1 MILRD
6 WEQLPEEFQTTEV
19 KYYYDILNK
28 RRRSLFL
35 KRAFDVSVAAV
46 MLLLLSPVF
55 LILSVMIALDSPG
68 GVFFR
73 QVRVTTYGQKFKIH
87 KFRTMVA
94 NAEKIGSQVTVGNDA
109 RITKVGAFLRKT
121 RLDEL
126 PQLIDVLN
134 GTMSFV
140 GTRPEVPKYVNHYTN
155 EMKATLLL
163 PAGITS
169 EASIRYKSEA
179 ELLEGAKDVDATY
192 INVILPDKMKYNLMA
207 IEKFSF
213 FGEILTMFRTV
224 FAVLG
229 KDYDEN
235 KR

>member
-6 WEQLPEEFQTTEV
+6 WEQLPEEFQTKEV
-19 KYYYDILNK
+19 KYYYDILNTK
-28 RRRSLFL
+28 RRSLFF
-35 KRAFDVSVAAV
+35 KRAFDVSVAIV
-46 MLLLLSPVF
+46 MFILLSPVF
-55 LILSVMIALDSPG
+55 IILSVMITLDSPG

-73 QVRVTTYGQKFKIH
+73 QVRVTSYGQKFKIH

-94 NAEKIGSQVTVGNDA
+94 NAEKIGFQVTVGNDA

-140 GTRPEVPKYVNHYTN
+140 GTRPEVPKYVDHYTN

-169 EASIRYKSEA
+169 EASIRYKKEA
-179 ELLEGAKDVDATY
+179 ELLEGATDVDATY
-192 INVILPDKMKYNLMA
+192 IDIILPDKMKYNLMA

-213 FGEILTMFRTV
+213 FGEIMTMFRTV

>member
-1 MILRD
+1 MILKD
-6 WEQLPEEFQTTEV
+6 WEQLPEELKTEEV
-19 KYYYDILNK
+19 RYYYDILNK
-28 RRRSLFL
+28 KKRSLYL
-35 KRAFDVSVAAV
+35 KRIFDVSAAAV
-46 MLLLLSPVF
+46 LLLFLSPVF
-55 LILSVMIALDSPG
+55 VILAIMIALDSPG

-73 QVRVTTYGQKFKIH
+73 QVRVTAYGQKFKIY
-87 KFRTMVA
+87 KFRTMQA

-109 RITKVGAFLRKT
+109 RITRAGAFLRKT

-126 PQLIDVLN
+126 PQLINVLN

-169 EASIRYKSEA
+169 EASIRYKKEA
-179 ELLEGAKDVDATY
+179 ELLEGATDVDSTY